1 MVILNF
7 LEALLE
13 VKEIRVF
20 FSVFSEAVKCVV

>member
-13 VKEIRVF
+13 VQEISF

>member
-20 FSVFSEAVKCVV
+20 LAFLVRLLSA